1 MEDWKTRV
9 LVITGAAGLLAGVLG
24 GVMYIRAVEDA
35 GVEKPQRPD
44 TGAMITL
51 GLAALGLVRQIA
63 ALGTPPEEKK

>member
-1 MEDWKTRV
+1 MEDWKTRT

-24 GVMYIRAVEDA
+24 GMLYIRAVEDA
-35 GVEKPQRPD
+35 GIGRPQRPD

-63 ALGTPPEEKK
+63 ALGAPSEEKK